1 MAPRTLLPA
10 FKARFHRRGLMEP
23 TTFLVRSSFEVHPEG
38 EDEAVKEDLWLEV
51 LTWEDAQLVGKLVDG
66 AVHTTEWR
74 KGATVNVEEAQ
85 INAVAVGRDG
95 RALDDEEMQGF
106 LLAERP
112 M

>member
-1 MAPRTLLPA
+1 
-10 FKARFHRRGLMEP
+10 
-23 TTFLVRSSFEVHPEG
+23 
-38 EDEAVKEDLWLEV
+38 
-51 LTWEDAQLVGKLVDG
+51 
-66 AVHTTEWR
+66 VHTTEWR
-74 KGATVNVEEAQ
+74 KGATVEVEEGH